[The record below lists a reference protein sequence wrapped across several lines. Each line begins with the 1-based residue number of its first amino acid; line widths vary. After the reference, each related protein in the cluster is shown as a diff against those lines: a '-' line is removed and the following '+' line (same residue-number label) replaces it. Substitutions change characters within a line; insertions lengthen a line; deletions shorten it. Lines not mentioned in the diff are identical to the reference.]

1 MPRTIVM
8 PPADEI
14 DKAYREAIR
23 IVPERYK
30 RRIQLV
36 RGWKERAI
44 AGEKTYKEKMEK
56 VLEEERRKRALE
68 KVSEDEWKK
77 AAVEKGARIIG
88 RHMEYGADKR
98 KKKYEPFRAVLDGLE
113 IPDKGPDPVE
123 NARTIVPV
131 VVEALVKKKKE
142 ILGITS

>member
-8 PPADEI
+8 PSAEEI
-14 DKAYREAIR
+14 DKAYKEAIR

-30 RRIQLV
+30 RRVQLV

-44 AGEKTYKEKMEK
+44 EGEETYKEKMMK
-56 VLEEERRKRALE
+56 VIEEERRKRGLE
-68 KVSEDEWKK
+68 RISEEDWRKG
-77 AAVEKGARIIG
+77 AVEKGAKIIG
-88 RHMEYGADKR
+88 RHMEFGAEKR
-98 KKKYEPFRAVLDGLE
+98 RKNYEPFRNALDGLE

-131 VVEALVKKKKE
+131 VVEALVRKKRE
-142 ILGITS
+142 LLGLE

>member
-8 PPADEI
+8 PSSDEI

-44 AGEKTYKEKMEK
+44 DGEKTYKEKMEK
-56 VLEEERRKRALE
+56 VIEEERRKRGLE
-68 KVSEDEWKK
+68 KVSEEEWKK
-77 AAVEKGARIIG
+77 AATEKGAKIIG
-88 RHMEYGADKR
+88 RHMEFGADKR
-98 KKKYEPFRAVLDGLE
+98 RKNYEPFRSALDGLE

-131 VVEALVKKKKE
+131 VVEALVRKKRE
-142 ILGITS
+142 LLGLE